1 MAITLRTNKGS
12 ALTYRE
18 MDVNFSSFFYSA
30 SINIETAELKLHY
43 TGSTNLDISGESYDP
58 SRTVIIP
65 LNPTEGQAPNLT
77 VADPVRSVQFN
88 ANGSQLGG
96 SSEFIYT
103 TQGFLGVG
111 IGTPLQRLHVR
122 GNTTYPA
129 ILRLE
134 STNTDGIS
142 RKSSVEFYQG
152 NTSYG
157 TVGRENPTDNHLY
170 IKTFQSTTQAGHLV
184 FNIGSN
190 TNAGAWTSTGL
201 GIGTL
206 TPQQALQVQGN
217 GYFTNRIGVG
227 TTVDTS
233 ALNVF
238 QNTQLQASS
247 GEFVHI
253 SKFGITPIANTVT
266 LNMTAVRTVGGSD
279 WTTSG
284 MRLQQQVDDTYM
296 GYIQFSGDG
305 NNNGFSI
312 GTGEANVGFGDV
324 YNTVPERFRITSIGN
339 IGINTPTP
347 TEKLTVG
354 GNISGS
360 GTLQISTLANG
371 SAATTSAVVATSAGL
386 FQKID
391 AAPIPKGGIIMWSGA
406 ISAIPTGWYLCNG
419 SNNTPDLRDKFV
431 VGAGNTY
438 AVDAIGGSANAV
450 VVSHNHGGVTT
461 SNGNHNHYIAVGG
474 TQTSNNTNSLFDGT
488 GTNRQEL
495 GLSTRAF
502 DQSSDAFDYELVTVT
517 GTQNAGATNTTGAH
531 THTINTDGESG
542 TNKNLPPYYALAYIM
557 YGGI

>member
-111 IGTPLQRLHVR
+111 IGTPLRRLHVR

-134 STNTDGIS
+134 STNTNGIS

-227 TTVDTS
+227 TVVDNS

-238 QNTQLQASS
+238 QNTQLQASN

-253 SKFGITPIANTVT
+253 AKFGITPIANTVT

-296 GYIQFSGDG
+296 SYIQFSGDG

-324 YNTVPERFRITSIGN
+324 YNTIPERFRITSIGN
-339 IGINTPTP
+339 VGINTTTP

-360 GTLQISTLANG
+360 GNFKVNGTATVGTIAVG

-391 AAPIPKGGIIMWSGA
+391 AAPIPKGGIILWSGA
-406 ISAIPTGWYLCNG
+406 INAIPAGWRLCDGGTING
-419 SNNTPDLRDKFV
+419 MTTPNLQDMFV

-438 AVDAIGGSANAV
+438 AVDVTGGSKDAV
-450 VVSHNHGGVTT
+450 VV
-461 SNGNHNHYIAVGG
+461 
-474 TQTSNNTNSLFDGT
+474 
-488 GTNRQEL
+488 
-495 GLSTRAF
+495 
-502 DQSSDAFDYELVTVT
+502 
-517 GTQNAGATNTTGAH
+517 AH
-531 THTINTDGESG
+531 THTGNTTNNVTNINGRVATTLGTSPGGPLSFEEGQGTPDWRTIVTNSITHNHTLNILTTGSSG